1 VTTRG
6 DDGHNAREDL
16 PECNV
21 TQTGVGCGASNIRQ
35 HWAGGDDVRISGSLS
50 LSQNVA
56 GAGVMDKR
64 NIGRRA
70 HIRHISVRAG
80 AWHRQRHCR
89 AWRRG
94 LTLACCRTG
103 GRERPGHL
111 MCRLSREQRR
121 PLMGR
126 VQHTALGDVL
136 DDGKEVDRVHT
147 AIVQRFGRYDLHV
160 YIQPYTEPIQEI
172 FPGIHGAVTKS
183 SLCTRRDERMF
194 AGPGWA
200 PCRNQRQA
208 EANTDRKC
216 PCVPQEG

>member
-6 DDGHNAREDL
+6 DDGRNAREDL

-35 HWAGGDDVRISGSLS
+35 HWAGGDDVRISVYLS

-126 VQHTALGDVL
+126 CSTLRLAMCSTTARKSTASILPLFNVSADMICTSTSSHT
-136 DDGKEVDRVHT
+136 
-147 AIVQRFGRYDLHV
+147 QS
-160 YIQPYTEPIQEI
+160 P
-172 FPGIHGAVTKS
+172 S
-183 SLCTRRDERMF
+183 
-194 AGPGWA
+194 
-200 PCRNQRQA
+200 RQFSQGS
-208 EANTDRKC
+208 T
-216 PCVPQEG
+216 VP